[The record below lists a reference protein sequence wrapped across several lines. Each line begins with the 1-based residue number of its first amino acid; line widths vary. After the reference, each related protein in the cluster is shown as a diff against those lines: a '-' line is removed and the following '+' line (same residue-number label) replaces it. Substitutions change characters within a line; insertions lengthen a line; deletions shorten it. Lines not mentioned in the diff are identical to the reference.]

1 MTVVC
6 AWCQRLGRPAVL
18 REKEPL
24 DMAVITHGICDEHV
38 LMVRAEARRWLAGES
53 ITPRSAEVLSRV
65 PPSLRDSP
73 GSGSGK
79 HLMGARGVGS

>member
-18 REKEPL
+18 GEKEPL

-38 LMVRAEARRWLAGES
+38 LMVRAEARRSLAGES
-53 ITPRSAEVLSRV
+53 G
-65 PPSLRDSP
+65 RDRQAP
-73 GSGSGK
+73 
-79 HLMGARGVGS
+79 

>member
-18 REKEPL
+18 GEKEPL

-38 LMVRAEARRWLAGES
+38 LMVGAEA
-53 ITPRSAEVLSRV
+53 
-65 PPSLRDSP
+65 SP
-73 GSGSGK
+73 GSRSGK
-79 HLMGARGVGS
+79 HLM

>member
-18 REKEPL
+18 GEKEPL

-38 LMVRAEARRWLAGES
+38 LMVGAEARRSLAGES
-53 ITPRSAEVLSRV
+53 G
-65 PPSLRDSP
+65 RDRQAP
-73 GSGSGK
+73 
-79 HLMGARGVGS
+79 